1 MPRQPFQTW
10 FDPQAFR
17 DAFTIEPCGLPL
29 IETQYR
35 VVPLDPKDGDG
46 VDVFQEY
53 VDDNRVYRVE
63 TYRRIRDIGATKIA
77 THAAF
82 YVLDDPPHRSCS
94 FQRHGIAKRALH
106 RLLPLYDGLGVS
118 LIELAAT
125 QAGREVWPGFG
136 FRIAPAERAHF
147 ERELNHMYY
156 RSLGMM
162 PAYRE
167 LPVAGPD
174 IVGFRPDGHAV
185 GIAALRARAAWAM
198 VLDLTDPL
206 QRGILEAKCR

>member
-1 MPRQPFQTW
+1 VSRQPFPTW
-10 FDPQAFR
+10 FDPQGFR

-35 VVPLDPKDGDG
+35 VVPIDSRDGDG

-53 VDDNRVYRVE
+53 VDENRIYRVE
-63 TYRRIRDIGATKIA
+63 TYRRIRDIGSMKVA

-82 YVLDDPPHRSCS
+82 YVLDDPRHRSYT
-94 FQRHGIAKRALH
+94 FQRNGIAKRAL
-106 RLLPLYDGLGVS
+106 RRILPLYDRLGVS

-125 QAGREVWPGFG
+125 LAGREVWPSFG
-136 FRIAPAERAHF
+136 FRIASAERARF
-147 ERELNHMYY
+147 ERELGLLYY
-156 RSLGMM
+156 RSLGTM

-174 IVGFRPDGHAV
+174 IVAFRPGGHAI
-185 GIAALRARAAWAM
+185 GITALLARDAWAM
-198 VLDLTDPL
+198 DLDLTDPQ
-206 QRGILEAKCR
+206 QRGILEVKCR